1 VNKILVILLFC
12 FYSAAQGQQQ
22 LLPMEWWLNLRYQA
36 ELNKLD
42 NPALT
47 SFKPYLQSD
56 TGLHTTD
63 KIFKDTNVFYYDFT
77 YKLFADHL
85 INIKDENSKIH
96 VDPLL
101 IYYGGKDFRD
111 TSRYLHSQNSRGFI
125 VRGDLGDKISFST
138 SFLETQAYFPNY
150 IDTFAFERK
159 VIPGMIRWKEFIPKT
174 GKYGYDYGVAA
185 GWINV
190 KPTEWL
196 QIQFGHD
203 KNFVGDGYRS
213 LLLSDNAFN
222 YPFLRTSY
230 TFLNGK
236 LRYTSVYAWMQT
248 LERMPAKT
256 TPEALF
262 IQKGGTFHYLQLMLG
277 KRIELGLFEGT
288 TFKRFELPE
297 GTTPPNIGQYFPLM
311 GFNTAKEGFDAE
323 NNVLLGLNLSIKIVD
338 GIRAYGQLALDDPAT
353 NRLGYQAGIQLAEP
367 LNVKG
372 LFLTAEFNAVNPFT
386 YSHENKRYAYT
397 HNNQELA
404 HPLGASFNEW
414 AITCMYETRRMRF
427 TNRTVLATKGI
438 WDSKGQGANPTINE
452 NRDVD
457 GKEKMLHR
465 LSFINPEI
473 NLKLNVKTNA
483 SIFTGVLARY
493 YDNSSFTDETFYFYF
508 GIRTSLYNQY
518 LDF

>member
-1 VNKILVILLFC
+1 
-12 FYSAAQGQQQ
+12 
-22 LLPMEWWLNLRYQA
+22 MEWWLNLRYQG

-47 SFKPYLQSD
+47 SLKPYVQSAEGINATEQIFLD
-56 TGLHTTD
+56 TAKH
-63 KIFKDTNVFYYDFT
+63 YYDFT
-77 YKLFADHL
+77 HKLFADHL
-85 INIKDENSKIH
+85 LNIKDEHSKIH
-96 VDPLL
+96 VDPLF
-101 IYYGGKDFRD
+101 IFYGGKDLRD
-111 TSRYLHSQNSRGFI
+111 TSRFMQSQNSRGFL
-125 VRGDLGDKISFST
+125 VRGDLGEKVSFST
-138 SFLETQAYFPNY
+138 SFIETQAYFPNY
-150 IDTFAFERK
+150 IDTFAQARG

-174 GKYGYDYGVAA
+174 GKLGYDYGVAA

-190 KPTEWL
+190 KPTSWL

-203 KNFVGDGYRS
+203 KNFIGDGYRS

-230 TFLNGK
+230 TFFEGK
-236 LRYTSVYAWMQT
+236 VRYTSVYAWMQT

-262 IQKGGTFHYLQLMLG
+262 IRKGGVFHYLQVKLG

-288 TFKRFELPE
+288 IIKRFQNGEGVLPATV
-297 GTTPPNIGQYFPLM
+297 GHYFPLM
-311 GFNTAKEGFDAE
+311 GFNTIKEGFDAE
-323 NNVLLGLNLSIKIVD
+323 NNVVLGTNLSVKITD
-338 GIRAYGQLALDDPAT
+338 GIRFYGQFALDDPTT

-367 LNVKG
+367 FNIKRV
-372 LFLTAEFNAVNPFT
+372 FLTAEYNAVNPFT
-386 YSHENKRYAYT
+386 YSNENKRYNYT

-404 HPLGASFNEW
+404 HPLGASFEEW
-414 AITCMYETRRMRF
+414 VITCMYETRRLRF
-427 TNRTVLATKGI
+427 TNRTILAGRKTWSDEGKGSNI
-438 WDSKGQGANPTINE
+438 LLSE
-452 NRDVD
+452 NRAIDN
-457 GKEKMLHR
+457 KENTISR

-483 SIFTGVLARY
+483 SIFGGLLARY
-493 YDNSSFTDETFYFYF
+493 YDNSVLTHETFYIYF